1 MVPSGIVKV
10 GQCFQT
16 YGRRGAPEINLPKG
30 AGQPT
35 KSWLSMDSSVEGC
48 GLNLL
53 SGVAELVR
61 SVSPLVRSG

>member
-16 YGRRGAPEINLPKG
+16 YGRRGAPEINLPKEG
-30 AGQPT
+30 GRPT
-35 KSWLSMDSSVEGC
+35 NEELAKHGIEGC
-48 GLNLL
+48 GLNFL